1 MAKPF
6 RLKDPSGINR
16 ILASLK
22 DMAKENTACSTGG
35 CGGNRLC
42 PGIALL
48 IAYLAG
54 LGLTELTGST
64 VLGVVVGVPL
74 CIALVLGLPRKRAA
88 THEQTND

>member
-1 MAKPF
+1 MSMTHQ
-6 RLKDPSGINR
+6 DTN
-16 ILASLK
+16 
-22 DMAKENTACSTGG
+22 CSTGG
-35 CGGNRLC
+35 CGGKRLC

-64 VLGVVVGVPL
+64 VLGFVVGVLL

-88 THEQTND
+88 TYEQTDD